1 MSETF
6 FIYVLQTVS
15 ALLFGGVAFF
25 IKGIF
30 SRLDENG
37 RRINSLEVATAKTE
51 SENVTLFHRLD
62 AIENKLDRLL
72 EHRMK

>member
-15 ALLFGGVAFF
+15 ALLFGGIAFF
-25 IKGIF
+25 IKGINA
-30 SRLDENG
+30 RLDESG
-37 RRINSLEVATAKTE
+37 RRINSLEVAIAKSET
-51 SENVTLFHRLD
+51 ENVTLFHRLD

-72 EHRMK
+72 EHRLK

>member
-15 ALLFGGVAFF
+15 ALLFGGIAFF
-25 IKGIF
+25 IKGINF
-30 SRLDENG
+30 RLDESG
-37 RRINSLEVATAKTE
+37 RRINSLEVATAKSET
-51 SENVTLFHRLD
+51 ENVTLFHRLD

-72 EHRMK
+72 EHRLK

>member
-6 FIYVLQTVS
+6 FIYILQSVS
-15 ALLFGGVAFF
+15 ALLFGGLAFF
-25 IKGIF
+25 VKGIF
-30 SRLDENG
+30 ARLDENG
-37 RRINSLEVATAKTE
+37 RRINSLEVTSAKTE

-72 EHRMK
+72 EHRLK